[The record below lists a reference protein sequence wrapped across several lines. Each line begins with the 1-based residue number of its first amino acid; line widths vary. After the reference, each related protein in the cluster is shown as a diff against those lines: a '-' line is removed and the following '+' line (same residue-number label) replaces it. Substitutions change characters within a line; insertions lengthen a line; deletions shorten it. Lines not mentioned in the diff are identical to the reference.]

1 MFTLWPWRWQN
12 LDFQK
17 KTFMEEKT
25 RCWNTPPESPWTVRP
40 KDPMVKQFQ
49 GTQLALFSYWF
60 YVLVIWGSQTSN
72 KDGVGSQPFVDHH
85 RDPTLFGISW
95 AECLSLSVVLSNSA
109 LNSFEA
115 VSIPKKI
122 CLFWETLCV
131 SDTYCWLLKGGGCI
145 VSRDQKAQSTAVG
158 ISHPLL
164 WVYLCTTIGNGYPLL
179 RVFMTTMGIS
189 SWLDFQPS
197 GRNISS
203 RHVGWRSK

>member
-49 GTQLALFSYWF
+49 GTLLALFSYWLN
-60 YVLVIWGSQTSN
+60 VLVIWGSQTSN
-72 KDGVGSQPFVDHH
+72 KDGVGCQPFVDHH

-122 CLFWETLCV
+122 CLFWETLCLRHI
-131 SDTYCWLLKGGGCI
+131 LLAVKGRR
-145 VSRDQKAQSTAVG
+145 VHSESRPESPEHRCGHLPSTTVG
-158 ISHPLL
+158 ISMYYY
-164 WVYLCTTIGNGYPLL
+164 W
-179 RVFMTTMGIS
+179 
-189 SWLDFQPS
+189 
-197 GRNISS
+197 
-203 RHVGWRSK
+203 